1 MREMPGRRWLIRFY
15 VLVSLV
21 SLVSLV
27 MVAAAFGLP
36 PGAATL
42 GAALF
47 VLSDL
52 ILAVDLFRFGP
63 TRATLWHARAL
74 WLAEWSGQAVIL
86 LGMAGAL

>member
-1 MREMPGRRWLIRFY
+1 
-15 VLVSLV
+15 
-21 SLVSLV
+21 

-42 GAALF
+42 GATLF
-47 VLSDL
+47 VLSDP

-63 TRATLWHARAL
+63 ARANLWRARAL
-74 WLAEWSGQAVIL
+74 WLACWSGQALIL